1 MSNKL
6 GKERLLKIMN
16 EMVSVEIAA
25 VTEYQQHAYMSDDPY
40 LIDILED
47 FSIDEM
53 EHIEWCSREVTRL
66 GGLPTVKPMEIKEC
80 RHESKAFL
88 ERDIE
93 IESLA
98 IARLKEFIKIAEE
111 EGDNRIKK
119 LLEEILADE
128 ETHHD
133 KLKSM
138 LNPPTSFKEK
148 LNENMDIGAGLI
160 LTGLFWLSLWLFPFY
175 PAFISDPRW
184 AHNFAYP
191 LILITIGIAYKGKK
205 MSSDIFAAISAF
217 MIIPTETGMISGML
231 STKISIVLLAAVISL
246 IVVEKSRKQELLFF
260 QHRWRR
266 WLKKHLI
273 TFAFLFLLHMPFIY
287 WFTRVM
293 FGEPAEV
300 NLPPEPPSDPTHWG
314 TALYNILVMPF
325 GLIGMAERL
334 RGRLRRKIYFSKLG
348 YWWSLMI
355 IISGIAVLGITSG
368 AWMIFGI
375 PMVLAVIVLIISI
388 IAFKG

>member
-1 MSNKL
+1 
-6 GKERLLKIMN
+6 MN

-25 VTEYQQHAYMSDDPY
+25 VTEYQQHAYISDDPH
-40 LIDILED
+40 LIDLLED

-53 EHIEWCSREVTRL
+53 EHIEWCSREVVRL

-80 RHESKAFL
+80 AHESKAFL

-98 IARLKEFIKIAEE
+98 ISRLKEFIKIAEE

-175 PAFISDPRW
+175 SAFVSDSRW

-205 MSSDIFAAISAF
+205 MSSDLFAMISAF

-231 STKISIVLLAAVISL
+231 STEISIVLLAAVIIL

-266 WLKKHLI
+266 WLQIRPYHIHKPPLSYGMSVSALQNDVVSRHGRRSPQFSEGLRPMQR
-273 TFAFLFLLHMPFIY
+273 HRP
-287 WFTRVM
+287 
-293 FGEPAEV
+293 
-300 NLPPEPPSDPTHWG
+300 PPEAIDRIRPDQRYP
-314 TALYNILVMPF
+314 ILSLGIF
-325 GLIGMAERL
+325 SQATRDERL
-334 RGRLRRKIYFSKLG
+334 
-348 YWWSLMI
+348 
-355 IISGIAVLGITSG
+355 
-368 AWMIFGI
+368 
-375 PMVLAVIVLIISI
+375 
-388 IAFKG
+388 